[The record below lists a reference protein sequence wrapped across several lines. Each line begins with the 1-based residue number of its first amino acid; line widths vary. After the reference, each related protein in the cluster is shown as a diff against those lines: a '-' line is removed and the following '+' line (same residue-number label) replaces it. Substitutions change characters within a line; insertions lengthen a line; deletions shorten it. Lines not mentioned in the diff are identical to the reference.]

1 MFTIWAFHQIEN
13 KHSLY
18 CQKDC
23 IKNFCESLRE
33 HSKHITNFE
42 KNNMLPL
49 TKRGTKTT
57 SRCNRMLNL

>member
-1 MFTIWAFHQIEN
+1 MFTILAFHQIEN

-18 CQKDC
+18 CQKDY

-42 KNNMLPL
+42 KNNMLSL